1 MLSNITQQH
10 RKRIQASHTRSR
22 EYGVERERIIPSRIL
37 APVVLK
43 EKLERNQR
51 LITIAGPFIQLLEN
65 FILESGYIIL
75 LTDHEGCI
83 LEMGGDEKT
92 QNETR
97 QFGIL
102 PGAYMS
108 EKSIGSNAISIALVD
123 NSPVLVNA
131 AEHYVKAF
139 HDWNCSAAPIHNEK
153 GQVIGCLNLSG
164 KIDRINP
171 HTLGMVVASAKAIEY
186 QVRSS
191 FADMRLKETYRFVTQ
206 ILNTL
211 EFGVL
216 ATDVGGIILKA
227 NNLASGLLRMP
238 INKIEQKNIAEFIPV
253 WPGFMQSVMNNE
265 IIIDEEVHVSYYGV
279 RDSLNVNVYPLT
291 DGDGTIT
298 GTVTT
303 IRDMK
308 RVYRIVNKYT
318 GMEARYSFDDLIGE
332 SDEMKKI
339 VAYCRNI
346 SDSPSTVLIQGESGT
361 GKEVLA
367 QSIHNYS
374 SRRENGFV
382 ALNCG
387 AIPEALIESELFGY
401 TEGAFTSARKGGKPG
416 KFELANGGTLFLD
429 EIGEMPLD
437 MQVKLLRALQEK
449 SITRVGGDKTIPVD
463 VRIIA
468 ATNKNL
474 LKEVQKGKFRQD
486 LYYRLSVIP
495 VYIPPLRSR
504 REDIPILINFF
515 MNLKSVKL
523 RKQVPEMDNRLFKKL
538 MHYPWPGNVRELENF
553 IEKYVNLDGN
563 IDDLES
569 IQNPEVIDGG
579 SELLSINDHIPNTD
593 PGGKKPD
600 MELMSLDELEKIA
613 ISRTIIAC
621 DGNMTKVAKILG
633 ISRNALYQKVKKY
646 EIEN

>member
-37 APVVLK
+37 APAVLK

>member
-1 MLSNITQQH
+1 MLTQTAQTH
-10 RKRIQASHTRSR
+10 RERINASHNRSR
-22 EYGVERERIIPSRIL
+22 EYGVERERVIPSQIL
-37 APVVLK
+37 APSALK
-43 EKLERNQR
+43 EKLQRNQR

-65 FILESGYIIL
+65 FISDSGYIIL
-75 LTDHEGCI
+75 LTDYQGCI
-83 LEMGGDEKT
+83 LEMGGNEKT
-92 QNETR
+92 LNETR

-108 EKSIGSNAISIALVD
+108 EESIGSNAISIALAD
-123 NSPVLVNA
+123 NSPVLLNA
-131 AEHYVKAF
+131 AEHYIKAF

-153 GQVIGCLNLSG
+153 EQVIGCLNLSG
-164 KIDRINP
+164 KIDRVNP

-216 ATDVGGIILKA
+216 ATDIDGVILKV
-227 NNLASGLLRMP
+227 NNLASGLLRLP
-238 INKIEQKNIAEFIPV
+238 ISKIEQKNIAEFIPV
-253 WPGFMQSVMNNE
+253 WPGFMQSVLNNE
-265 IIIDEEVHVSYYGV
+265 IIMDEEVHVSYYGV

-308 RVYRIVNKYT
+308 RVYKIVNKYT

-346 SDSPSTVLIQGESGT
+346 SDSPSTILIQGESGT

-367 QSIHNYS
+367 QAIHNYS
-374 SRRENGFV
+374 TRRENGFV

-387 AIPEALIESELFGY
+387 AIPETLIESELFGY

-437 MQVKLLRALQEK
+437 MQVKLLRALQER

-515 MNLKSVKL
+515 MNLKSIKL

-538 MHYPWPGNVRELENF
+538 MHYPWPGNVRELENY

-569 IQNPEVIDGG
+569 IQNPEVLSQRD
-579 SELLSINDHIPNTD
+579 ELLSVDDHLANMDTV
-593 PGGKKPD
+593 GKNVEV
-600 MELMSLDELEKIA
+600 ELMSLDELEKIA
-613 ISRTIIAC
+613 ISRTIRAC
-621 DGNMTKVAKILG
+621 DGNMTKAAKILG

-646 EIEN
+646 EIDN